1 VSTAI
6 EVKRITHTFAQQV
19 IVDLISFAIPQGS
32 FFIIIGPNGSGKTT
46 LMKIMSGNIK
56 LQKGDVTI
64 QGKDIRSYSRRALAQ
79 KAAWLPQMLN
89 LNFPMTVK
97 DLVLMGRSPHLG
109 IFGLEKEKDREIAE
123 NAMAYT
129 DVTHLGNRYMDQL
142 SGGEQQRVLI
152 ARALCQDP
160 EIIFLDEPTA
170 ALDIAHQMR
179 IMDLME
185 NLKTEKKI
193 TVVMISHDINVAAMY
208 ADCILLMKA
217 GRQQDLGPPR
227 KVLTYETL
235 ENAYG
240 CPLLVDESPLG
251 EYLRITPVPQRYL
264 NIYK

>member
-1 VSTAI
+1 MSTAI
-6 EVKRITHTFAQQV
+6 EVKRIAHTYGQQV

-46 LMKIMSGNIK
+46 LMKILTGNIR
-56 LQKGDVTI
+56 LQKGEVTI
-64 QGKDIRSYSRRALAQ
+64 QGKDILDYSRRALSQ
-79 KAAWLPQMLN
+79 KVAWLPQMLN

-109 IFGLEKEKDREIAE
+109 ILGLEKPKDREIAE

-129 DVTHLGNRYMDQL
+129 DVTHLGNCYMDLL

-185 NLKTEKKI
+185 NLKAEKNI

-208 ADCILLMKA
+208 ADCLLLMKA
-217 GRQQDLGPPR
+217 GRQLGLGPPR

-251 EYLRITPVPQRYL
+251 DYLRITPVPRRYI
-264 NIYK
+264 NS

>member
-1 VSTAI
+1 MKPAI
-6 EVKRITHTFAQQV
+6 EVKQV
-19 IVDLISFAIPQGS
+19 SHAFGDQVVLDQISFAVPQGA

-46 LMKIMSGNIK
+46 LMKLMTANIR
-56 LQKGDVTI
+56 LRKGEVAI
-64 QGKDIRSYSRRALAQ
+64 QGQPLRSYSRRALARIT
-79 KAAWLPQMLN
+79 AWLPQMLN

-109 IFGLEKEKDREIAE
+109 ILGFEKARDHAIAA
-123 NAMAYT
+123 NAMDYT
-129 DVTHLGNRYMDQL
+129 DIARLQDRYIDQL

-152 ARALCQDP
+152 ARAICQDP

-185 NLKTEKKI
+185 KLKTEKQI
-193 TVVMISHDINVAAMY
+193 TIVMISHDINVAAMY
-208 ADCILLMKA
+208 ADKVMLLKA
-217 GRQQDLGPPR
+217 GRQMGLGAPHE
-227 KVLTYETL
+227 VFTYEAL

-251 EYLRITPVPQRYL
+251 EYLRITPVPKRYL
-264 NIYK
+264 NIY